1 MLTSSRRRGIRY
13 CKCSPMREF
22 APAWKYRIMIILGCS
37 RYCKGCKGENLKLWK
52 HWQPLRVFIDRPL
65 KSLAYL
71 AQWERWGRS
80 KKRENQEH
88 FLLKAQTIVSRG
100 AAAFLLYP
108 SAVILAKSTQGQW
121 AWANRPKHSVLFI
134 LAVVFGICCLHKI
147 RVSNH
152 YFLAPTMSYFS

>member
-1 MLTSSRRRGIRY
+1 MIWQIQSKWFWQIQPKLILTNTTLSWSSQRRGIRY

-100 AAAFLLYP
+100 SAAFLLYP
-108 SAVILAKSTQGQW
+108 SAVILANSMYSLSTTQGHV
-121 AWANRPKHSVLFI
+121 KFI
-134 LAVVFGICCLHKI
+134 FAAC
-147 RVSNH
+147 
-152 YFLAPTMSYFS
+152 